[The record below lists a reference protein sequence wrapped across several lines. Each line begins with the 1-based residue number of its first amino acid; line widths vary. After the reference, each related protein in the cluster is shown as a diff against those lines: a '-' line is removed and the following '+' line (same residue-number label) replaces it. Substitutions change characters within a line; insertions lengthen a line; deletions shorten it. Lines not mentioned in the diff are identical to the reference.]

1 MRIHL
6 LSEVN
11 IFLFRSFKK
20 LRMDMPA
27 LTNMQKKKIISFYL
41 FEVHF
46 TDTKVDLVSYF
57 VEQKNKKGKEGSWNV
72 GRRIGEEKKD
82 IRSIVMFLRGMN
94 GNHRPAGL

>member
-11 IFLFRSFKK
+11 IFLFKSLKE

-27 LTNMQKKKIISFYL
+27 LTNTPKKKKKIISFYL

-46 TDTKVDLVSYF
+46 TATKVDLISYF
-57 VEQKNKKGKEGSWNV
+57 VEQKNKTGKEMSWNV
-72 GRRIGEEKKD
+72 GR
-82 IRSIVMFLRGMN
+82 
-94 GNHRPAGL
+94 

>member
-11 IFLFRSFKK
+11 IFLFKSFKE

-27 LTNMQKKKIISFYL
+27 LTKHAKKKKIISFYL

-46 TDTKVDLVSYF
+46 TATKVDLISYF
-57 VEQKNKKGKEGSWNV
+57 AEQKNKTGKE
-72 GRRIGEEKKD
+72 
-82 IRSIVMFLRGMN
+82 RS
-94 GNHRPAGL
+94 

>member
-11 IFLFRSFKK
+11 IFLFKSFKE

-46 TDTKVDLVSYF
+46 TATKVDLISYF
-57 VEQKNKKGKEGSWNV
+57 AEQKNKTGKE
-72 GRRIGEEKKD
+72 
-82 IRSIVMFLRGMN
+82 RS
-94 GNHRPAGL
+94 

>member
-11 IFLFRSFKK
+11 IFLFKSLKE

-27 LTNMQKKKIISFYL
+27 LSNTPKKKKIISFYL

-46 TDTKVDLVSYF
+46 TATKVDLISYF
-57 VEQKNKKGKEGSWNV
+57 VEQKNKTGKEMSWNV
-72 GRRIGEEKKD
+72 GR
-82 IRSIVMFLRGMN
+82 
-94 GNHRPAGL
+94 

>member
-11 IFLFRSFKK
+11 IFLFKSLKE

-27 LTNMQKKKIISFYL
+27 LTNTPKKKKMIISFYL

-46 TDTKVDLVSYF
+46 TATKVDLISYF
-57 VEQKNKKGKEGSWNV
+57 VEQKNKTGKEMSWNV
-72 GRRIGEEKKD
+72 GR
-82 IRSIVMFLRGMN
+82 
-94 GNHRPAGL
+94 